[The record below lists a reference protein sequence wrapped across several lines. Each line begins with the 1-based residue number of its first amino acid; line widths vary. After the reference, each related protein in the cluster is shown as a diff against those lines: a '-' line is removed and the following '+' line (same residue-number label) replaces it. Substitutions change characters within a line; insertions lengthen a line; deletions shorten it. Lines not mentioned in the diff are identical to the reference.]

1 MTKLIRQS
9 AIYHLICFLWL
20 KIKNA
25 AVSSLSG
32 GILSGI
38 MDFFGRLT
46 KGSGV
51 RHIFSSNCSTDEK
64 WRESVTYRIIDAVA
78 NFVPWLIG
86 KIIEKC
92 GKLLEGSVIFRLL
105 RKLGGFAPYMVCLS
119 LIAMMS
125 VHHKYWD
132 NTYSLAMAA
141 LALGFLWLG
150 SLRGRG
156 AGRIDIR
163 AIGFWPIVFA
173 VVSMASAFWSQNADD
188 SFRFLFFFITCILF
202 VAACVSSVDSEKKL
216 YVLTLGCA
224 AGLII
229 CSVYGFYQNFVIG
242 IPASGSFTDLSL
254 NATMPGRVYSFF
266 DNPNTFANV
275 LVFFAP
281 LMLTLT
287 IYAPKKWTKAVF
299 AFAFIVAVGALLMTY
314 SRGAWLAFAVSIA
327 IVVMLLRPRLI
338 PFFVVLVIVMIPL
351 LPESIFNRLITIFV
365 GGDSSINSRAYI
377 YTAMY
382 ELIKDH
388 PLTGVGLGAA
398 AVKKIADY
406 GGYYQAHF
414 PFIHAHSIYMEI
426 WAESGIMA
434 IVSFILTIF
443 FALKKGVTTTLRSG
457 KNGLLKGVG
466 AGCVGGIAGAMVF
479 GITDYAWYYP
489 RVMVFFWLLM
499 AMVYTAAKLCNHTG
513 KPESIE

>member
-20 KIKNA
+20 KIKSA
-25 AVSSLSG
+25 AVRSLSG
-32 GILSGI
+32 GILGGI
-38 MDFFGRLT
+38 MDFVGRLA

-51 RHIFSSNCSTDEK
+51 RNLFVSRCSTDEK
-64 WRESVTYRIIDAVA
+64 WRESLTYRVIDAVV
-78 NFVPWLIG
+78 NFIPWLIG
-86 KIIEKC
+86 KIVGKC
-92 GKLLEGSVIFRLL
+92 GKFLEGSIIFRAL
-105 RKLGGFAPYMVCLS
+105 RKLGGFAPYMICLS
-119 LIAMMS
+119 LLVMMS
-125 VHHKYWD
+125 VHHKYWN
-132 NTYSLAMAA
+132 NTFSLAMAV
-141 LALGFLWLG
+141 LALGLLWLG

-156 AGRIDIR
+156 AGRIDIGS
-163 AIGFWPIVFA
+163 IGFWPIVFA
-173 VVSMASAFWSQNADD
+173 VVCVASAAWSQSVDD
-188 SFRFLFFFITCILF
+188 SFRFLFFFITCMIF
-202 VAACVSSVDSEKKL
+202 VAVCVSSVDSEKKL
-216 YVLTLGCA
+216 YVLMLSCA

-229 CSVYGFYQNFVIG
+229 CSGYGFYQNFIVG
-242 IPASGSFTDLSL
+242 IPASSSFTDLAL

-287 IYAPKKWTKAVF
+287 IYAPKKWTKVVF
-299 AFAFIVAVGALLMTY
+299 AIAFIAAVAALLMTY

-338 PFFVVLVIVMIPL
+338 PLFVVLVIVMIPF
-351 LPESIFNRLITIFV
+351 LPASIFNRLITIFV

-382 ELIKDH
+382 ELIKDY
-388 PLTGVGLGAA
+388 PLTGVGLGAG
-398 AVKKIADY
+398 AVKSIADY

-426 WAESGIMA
+426 WAESGIVA
-434 IVSFILTIF
+434 IISFLFTAF

-466 AGCVGGIAGAMVF
+466 AGCVGGITGAMVF

-489 RVMVFFWLLM
+489 RVMVFFWLLA
-499 AMVYTAAKLCNHTG
+499 AMVYVAAKLCDQTG
-513 KPESIE
+513 KPEAIE

>member
-1 MTKLIRQS
+1 MAKLIRQS

-20 KIKNA
+20 KIKTA
-25 AVSSLSG
+25 AVSSLAG
-32 GILSGI
+32 GILGGI
-38 MDFFGRLT
+38 MDFFGRLVRC
-46 KGSGV
+46 SGI
-51 RHIFSSNCSTDEK
+51 RHIFTSGCSTDEK
-64 WRESVTYRIIDAVA
+64 WRESVTYHVIDAVV
-78 NFVPWLIG
+78 NFIPWLIG
-86 KIIEKC
+86 KIAAKC
-92 GKLLEGSVIFRLL
+92 ESLFEGSIIFRALK
-105 RKLGGFAPYMVCLS
+105 KLGGFASYMVCLS
-119 LIAMMS
+119 LLVMMS

-156 AGRIDIR
+156 AGRIDIG

-202 VAACVSSVDSEKKL
+202 VAVCVSSVNSEGKL
-216 YVLTLGCA
+216 CVLMLSCA
-224 AGLII
+224 AGIII
-229 CSVYGFYQNFVIG
+229 CSMYGFYQNFVLG
-242 IPASGSFTDLSL
+242 IPASSSFTDLSL
-254 NATMPGRVYSFF
+254 NASMPGRVYSFF

-299 AFAFIVAVGALLMTY
+299 AFAFIVAVAALLMTY

-338 PFFVVLVIVMIPL
+338 PFFVVAVIVMIPF
-351 LPESIFNRLITIFV
+351 LPASIFNRLITIFV

-382 ELIKDH
+382 ELIKDY
-388 PLTGVGLGAA
+388 PLSGVGLGAA
-398 AVKKIADY
+398 AVKKVADY

-426 WAESGIMA
+426 WAESGITA
-434 IVSFILTIF
+434 LVSFLLTVF
-443 FALKKGVTTTLRSG
+443 FALKKGVTTTKRSG
-457 KNGLLKGVG
+457 TNGLLKGVG
-466 AGCVGGIAGAMVF
+466 AGCVGGITGAMVF

-489 RVMVFFWLLM
+489 RVMVFFWLLA
-499 AMVYTAAKLCNHTG
+499 AMVYTAAKLCDRTG
-513 KPESIE
+513 KPEAIE